1 MAKQPRSRTSGG
13 DSMADTNTKRS
24 PSAPLTSPGNSIP
37 TSLTERSPHV
47 PPNDFPKAYGIGAP
61 SSTPPADNLARGLE
75 SGLRSTFKPLAV
87 QPPLPHKSSSHAD
100 NTTLH
105 ASSTA
110 PRDGASSHKSD
121 AVSSQTTQPS
131 RPSEPRSGSLG
142 SRAVASEVMTQSPR
156 APSSLRRGSTLTVT
170 TDESQASVSSSTNNA
185 VLKGPNLASCQA
197 TTSEMVVSS
206 LP

>member
-1 MAKQPRSRTSGG
+1 
-13 DSMADTNTKRS
+13 MADTNTKRS
-24 PSAPLTSPGNSIP
+24 PSAPPTSPGNSIP
-37 TSLTERSPHV
+37 MSLTERSPNV

-61 SSTPPADNLARGLE
+61 SSAPPPDIRARGLE
-75 SGLRSTFKPLAV
+75 SGLRSTFKPLAA

-100 NTTLH
+100 NTTLQ
-105 ASSTA
+105 APSTA
-110 PRDGASSHKSD
+110 VRNGASSHKSD
-121 AVSSQTTQPS
+121 AVSSQITQPS

-142 SRAVASEVMTQSPR
+142 SRAVASEVTQSPR

-170 TDESQASVSSSTNNA
+170 SDEAQASGPSSTDNA